1 MIPQSSLKR
10 IALDFFNHPP
20 NNQELNPSSALL
32 PSFPTTDH
40 LSLAIHAISQSE
52 HLTHLD
58 LSQNIVISPS
68 LFWPETQT
76 KRPSWPNLVWVKVIF
91 SMTTAE
97 GGWYFTR
104 DNSVND
110 SSDDDDDDDNDTSS
124 ADDSSSEA
132 DNDTNTT
139 TIYQDPD
146 PSTPDTYNS
155 KKIALAIGES
165 PHCHFR
171 RKADPDK
178 LNPLF
183 AAAAQAA
190 AQMPRLQR
198 MTLKTEVRASR
209 MFTFSMTYFAP
220 GERAGRSAGGSSNV
234 DVPRLEWV
242 VGPSGYVPSEAILD
256 VWRRAKGEGIAQSVA
271 ER

>member
-1 MIPQSSLKR
+1 
-10 IALDFFNHPP
+10 
-20 NNQELNPSSALL
+20 
-32 PSFPTTDH
+32 
-40 LSLAIHAISQSE
+40 
-52 HLTHLD
+52 
-58 LSQNIVISPS
+58 
-68 LFWPETQT
+68 
-76 KRPSWPNLVWVKVIF
+76 
-91 SMTTAE
+91 MTTAE

-110 SSDDDDDDDNDTSS
+110 SSDDDGDDDDDTSS
-124 ADDSSSEA
+124 AD
-132 DNDTNTT
+132 DTNTT

-155 KKIALAIGES
+155 KKIALAIGDL
-165 PHCHFR
+165 PHRHFR

-183 AAAAQAA
+183 KAAAQAA

-209 MFTFSMTYFAP
+209 MFTFSMRYFAP
-220 GERAGRSAGGSSNV
+220 GERADRGAGSRNV

-242 VGPSGYVPSEAILD
+242 VGPSEYVPSEAILEI
-256 VWRRAKGEGIAQSVA
+256 WRRAKGEGIVQSVA
-271 ER
+271 ERVGR